1 VRFRIAA
8 RPGRCIDPNIWHEGV
23 CGVRTQRCGDEQ
35 GELRAR
41 VSVDFARE
49 FGCLIEAA
57 LDQPPTMSADSSAY
71 VIPAAALRTFV
82 AAVFRATGSADSEAR
97 IIGDHLVDANLAGHE
112 SHGVI
117 RVSKYIDW
125 HAKGM
130 VIANQHAVV
139 IRETAS
145 NAVIDGRFGYGQV
158 IGREAMELA
167 IAKTRQS
174 GFCAVAI
181 RNAGHLGRIG
191 AWAEQVAQAGL
202 ASVHFVNT
210 SGFGILVAPYGGK
223 DRRLSA
229 NPIAAGAP
237 GPDGAPLVLDIS
249 TSAIAEGKI
258 QVAKNHGESLP
269 PGCTIDSEGRPNQDP
284 AVFYGPPAGAL
295 LPFGGHK
302 GYGLSIF
309 CEIFAGA
316 LSGGYTTNPA
326 NATAG
331 RLVNNMLS
339 VVFDAEAFCGAEA
352 FNTEVARFAAWVKG
366 SPPIT
371 KDGAI
376 LLPGD
381 LERRTRARL
390 ERDGIALDIVTRRQI
405 ADSVRALGVAL
416 PMGFAA

>member
-1 VRFRIAA
+1 MSAA
-8 RPGRCIDPNIWHEGV
+8 ASTYRMAAP
-23 CGVRTQRCGDEQ
+23 
-35 GELRAR
+35 ELRA
-41 VSVDFARE
+41 
-49 FGCLIEAA
+49 
-57 LDQPPTMSADSSAY
+57 
-71 VIPAAALRTFV
+71 FV
-82 AAVFRATGSADSEAR
+82 AAVFRATGSTDGEAR
-97 IIGDHLVDANLAGHE
+97 IVGDHLVDANLAGHE

-117 RVSKYIDW
+117 RVAKYLDW

-130 VIANQHAVV
+130 VVANQHAVV
-139 IRETAS
+139 VRESAC
-145 NAVIDGRFGYGQV
+145 NAVIDGQFGYGQV

-167 IAKTRQS
+167 IAKARQS
-174 GFCAVAI
+174 GFCAAAI

-191 AWAEQVAQAGL
+191 AWAEQVAQAGF
-202 ASVHFVNT
+202 ASLHFVNT
-210 SGFGILVAPYGGK
+210 SGFGILVAPHGGS

-229 NPIAAGAP
+229 NPIAASAP

-284 AVFYGPPAGAL
+284 AVFYGPPVGAL
-295 LPFGGHK
+295 LPIGGHK

-316 LSGGYTTNPA
+316 LSGGQTTNPT

-339 VVFDAEAFCGAEA
+339 LVFDAEAFCGAEA
-352 FNTEVARFAAWVKG
+352 FNAEIARLAAWVKA
-366 SPPIT
+366 SPPVT
-371 KDGAI
+371 AGGEV
-376 LLPGD
+376 LLPGEI
-381 LERRTRARL
+381 ERRTRARL
-390 ERDGIALDIVTRRQI
+390 ERDGIPLDVVTRRQI

-416 PMGFAA
+416 PSGFLA

>member
-1 VRFRIAA
+1 MSAEPSTYRISASA
-8 RPGRCIDPNIWHEGV
+8 
-23 CGVRTQRCGDEQ
+23 
-35 GELRAR
+35 LRA
-41 VSVDFARE
+41 FAAE
-49 FGCLIEAA
+49 
-57 LDQPPTMSADSSAY
+57 
-71 VIPAAALRTFV
+71 
-82 AAVFRATGSADSEAR
+82 VFRATGSAEGEAR
-97 IIGDHLVDANLAGHE
+97 IVGDHLVDANLAGHE

-117 RVSKYIDW
+117 RISKYVDW

-139 IRETAS
+139 VRETIC
-145 NAVIDGRFGYGQV
+145 NAVIDGQFGYGQV
-158 IGREAMELA
+158 IGTEAMDLA
-167 IAKTRQS
+167 IAKARQA
-174 GFCAVAI
+174 GFCATAI

-210 SGFGILVAPYGGK
+210 SGFGILVAPHGGS

-229 NPIAAGAP
+229 NPIAASAP

-258 QVAKNHGESLP
+258 QVARNHGERLP
-269 PGCTIDSEGRPNQDP
+269 PGCTIDSEGHANQDP
-284 AVFYGPPAGAL
+284 ATFYGPPMGAL

-316 LSGGYTTNPA
+316 LSGGQTTNPA

-339 VVFDAEAFCGAEA
+339 LVFDAEAFCGAQA
-352 FNTEVARFAAWVKG
+352 FNAEIARLAAWVRA
-366 SPPIT
+366 SPPAT
-371 KDGAI
+371 PGGQV
-376 LLPGD
+376 LLPGEI
-381 LERRTRARL
+381 ERRSRAQL
-390 ERDGIALDIVTRRQI
+390 ERDGIPLDIVTRHQI
-405 ADSVRALGVAL
+405 ADSVRELAVAL
-416 PMGFAA
+416 PPGFAA

>member
-1 VRFRIAA
+1 MSAAPSSYRIAA
-8 RPGRCIDPNIWHEGV
+8 A
-23 CGVRTQRCGDEQ
+23 
-35 GELRAR
+35 ELRA
-41 VSVDFARE
+41 
-49 FGCLIEAA
+49 
-57 LDQPPTMSADSSAY
+57 
-71 VIPAAALRTFV
+71 FV
-82 AAVFRATGSADSEAR
+82 AEVFRAIGSANGEAR
-97 IIGDHLVDANLAGHE
+97 IVGDHLVDANLAGHE

-117 RVSKYIDW
+117 RVSKYVDW

-130 VIANQHAVV
+130 VLANQHAVV
-139 IRETAS
+139 VCETMC
-145 NAVIDGRFGYGQV
+145 NAVIDGQFGYGQV
-158 IGREAMELA
+158 IGREAMDLA
-167 IAKTRQS
+167 IAKARQS

-210 SGFGILVAPYGGK
+210 SGFGILVAPYGGT

-258 QVAKNHGESLP
+258 QIALNHGEQLP

-284 AVFYGPPAGAL
+284 AVFYGPPVGAL
-295 LPFGGHK
+295 LPIGGHK

-316 LSGGYTTNPA
+316 LSGGQTTNPD

-339 VVFDAEAFCGAEA
+339 LVFNPEAFCGAEA
-352 FNTEVARFAAWVKG
+352 FKLEIARLAAWVKA
-366 SPPIT
+366 SPPVRP
-371 KDGAI
+371 GGEI
-376 LLPGD
+376 LLPGEI
-381 LERRTRARL
+381 ERRTRARL
-390 ERDGIALDIVTRRQI
+390 ERDGIPLDIVTRRQI
-405 ADSVRALGVAL
+405 ADSVRPLAVAL
-416 PMGFAA
+416 PPGFAA